1 MSNSHK
7 RVRDLSPVLKAS
19 SLAVALALAGN
30 ANAIQFSYDNGLSGN
45 FDSTFSYGISIRAE
59 NASPTLIGLANG
71 GQSRSVNDDD
81 GDQAYKKGKAFSQ
94 VLKGTHELSAKYD
107 GWSMLM
113 RGSYFVDTEARSA
126 SNLGPLG
133 KDRLAKDARILDAF
147 VARTFDVGGKNI
159 NVRAGKQVI
168 SWGESTFI
176 PNSINVI
183 NSIDISKL
191 RTPGSEIKEALIPTS
206 TLFASFELSKQA
218 SLDTFLLLNH
228 DKFKID
234 PKGAYFSNNDVASDD
249 SNLLIVSFGRRK
261 DLNGKAPGNPV
272 PPTTPGLGAPLQA
285 LFGVFDPAAAV
296 WVPRTA
302 DVNPSDNGQY
312 GASFR
317 YLAPELNN
325 TEFGAYYINYHNRTP
340 VLSAVKG
347 TPTSVLTGVLLGT
360 TNVGAAVGQTG
371 TASYFAEYPADRK
384 LYGFSFNTQAP
395 AGIAL
400 QGEVSYRPN
409 QPLQIASAEVI
420 LAALSAPNLITG
432 FATIPGTVSAT
443 APFGASAAA
452 LVPNGTL
459 IVGWRAV
466 KMTQFQMTATK
477 GFSNIFGADQLIT
490 VGEIGYTKYNGLG
503 NALKFAGPATNL
515 PATQEGAVAGQAGS
529 TQQQVGGGYITE
541 NSWGYRLVGSLQYP
555 NVLFGGNLTPRMA
568 FFHDVKGVSQTFNE
582 GVKSISFGAG
592 LEIKKRLNID
602 MSYNMFFG
610 GRVYCGTDQVTNAG
624 QTSLAGQISGVAALG
639 RAPQGASFC
648 SAANP
653 IRDRDFYSLSVSYS
667 F

>member
-1 MSNSHK
+1 MSNLPK
-7 RVRDLSPVLKAS
+7 RARALSPVLKGSAV
-19 SLAVALALAGN
+19 AVALALSGN
-30 ANAIQFSYDNGLSGN
+30 ANAIQFNYDNGFSGS
-45 FDSTFSYGISIRAE
+45 FDSTFSYGISVRAE

-71 GQSRSVNDDD
+71 GVSRSVNDDD

-94 VLKGTHELSAKYD
+94 LLKGTHELSAKYD
-107 GWSMLM
+107 GWSAFV
-113 RGSYFVDTEARSA
+113 RGLYFVDTEARSA
-126 SNLGPLG
+126 GNLGPAG
-133 KDRLAKDARILDAF
+133 RDRLGRGAQILDAF
-147 VARTFDVGGKNI
+147 VARTFDVGGKNL

-191 RTPGSEIKEALIPTS
+191 RTPGSEIKEALIPTG
-206 TLFASFELSKQA
+206 TLYASLELTKQA
-218 SLDTFLLLNH
+218 SVEAFVLFNH
-228 DKFKID
+228 DKFKLD
-234 PKGAYFSNNDVASDD
+234 PRGSYFSNNDVASDD

-302 DVNPSDNGQY
+302 DRTASDSGQY
-312 GASFR
+312 GFSLK
-317 YLAPELNN
+317 YLASELNN
-325 TEFGAYYINYHNRTP
+325 TEFGFYYVNYHNRTP

-347 TPTSVLTGVLLGT
+347 TPTSVLTGVVLGT

-371 TASYFAEYPADRK
+371 TASYFAEFPEDRK
-384 LYGFSFNTQAP
+384 LYGFSFNTQGP

-400 QGEVSYRPN
+400 QGELSYRPN

-443 APFGASAAA
+443 ATFGASAAA
-452 LVPNGTL
+452 FVPNGTE

-466 KMTQFQMTATK
+466 KMMQFQMTGTK
-477 GFSNIFGADQLIT
+477 TFPNVLGADQGVV
-490 VGEIGYTKYNGLG
+490 VGEVGFTKYNGLG
-503 NALKFAGPATNL
+503 STLKFAGPATNL

-529 TQQQVGGGYITE
+529 VQPGGYITE

-555 NVLFGGNLTPRMA
+555 NALFTGNLTPRLA

-582 GVKSISFGAG
+582 GVKSLSFGAG
-592 LEIKKRLNID
+592 LEFKKRLNFD
-602 MSYNMFFG
+602 VSYNMFFG

-624 QTSLAGQISGVAALG
+624 QTSLAAQINGIAALG

-648 SAANP
+648 SNANP
-653 IRDRDFYSLSVSYS
+653 IRDRDFYSFSVSYS